1 MNVGQ
6 SLVNEDNFRD
16 DITVD
21 GKVKPWRHDP
31 GEIEAVIE
39 SSQADRNNK
48 TFKSNNRS
56 ESGVDA
62 YPGGVFLS
70 FQIFK
75 TGITYDTSMNIQ
87 SSASLILP

>member
-31 GEIEAVIE
+31 GEIKAVIR
-39 SSQADRNNK
+39 SSQADRINK
-48 TFKSNNRS
+48 TVTSNNRS
-56 ESGVDA
+56 DSGAEA
-62 YPGGVFLS
+62 YPSKRFS
-70 FQIFK
+70 
-75 TGITYDTSMNIQ
+75 
-87 SSASLILP
+87 